1 MIKNRGFRGKAWAW
15 SPAYTGKVPDSWLI
29 GEMGVET
36 FQDCFKNPMSSP
48 MTSASSISLFLLP
61 QLEKGTEPMSLAL
74 ALLPVLKSFPII
86 EQVSFQLTV
95 MVMGP

>member
-36 FQDCFKNPMSSP
+36 FQDCFKNPMSNP
-48 MTSASSISLFLLP
+48 MTSASSIFVFIASVR
-61 QLEKGTEPMSLAL
+61 KRD
-74 ALLPVLKSFPII
+74 
-86 EQVSFQLTV
+86 
-95 MVMGP
+95 